1 MIRKLLDTIL
11 PYDSRRRQIAARIV
25 RVVRQGP
32 QRKLQPVDHLRRNH
46 RSIGLE
52 DMKTLENS
60 LKSSYFNRAKPNY
73 LQTERGKADLQD
85 HLIHRLNTARN
96 QIVPWLD
103 QVKSLKGASILE
115 IGCGTGSD
123 VVAFTEQGAEV
134 TSIDIEEGAI
144 DVAKKRCELYGI
156 SSSIQLANATQIL
169 ELFADRKFDFII
181 FYACLEHMTVPER
194 MKAIADSWKLL
205 PAGNFWCVVDTPNR
219 LWYEDDHTSLL
230 PFFHWLPDELAFEYS
245 RFSPRDNFNDCY
257 TERTED
263 RMEHF
268 LRRGRGVSFH
278 EFVLAIGSLQNI
290 KVVSYMDQIASPK
303 RDPEPLPARY
313 FSVLSELSPDLHP
326 AFLQPSLHFVLKK

>member
-11 PYDSRRRQIAARIV
+11 PYDSRRRQIAAQMARIV
-25 RVVRQGP
+25 RQTPSREI
-32 QRKLQPVDHLRRNH
+32 QPADHLRRNH

-52 DMKTLENS
+52 EMKALEDS
-60 LKSSYFNRAKPNY
+60 LKSSYFSRAKPNY

-115 IGCGTGSD
+115 VGCGTGSD
-123 VVAFTEQGAEV
+123 LVALTEQGAEV

-144 DVAKKRCELYGI
+144 EVARKRCELYGM
-156 SSSIQLANATQIL
+156 SSSIQLANATHIL
-169 ELFADRKFDFII
+169 ELFGDRKFDFII

-205 PAGNFWCVVDTPNR
+205 TNDNFWCVIDTPNR
-219 LWYEDDHTSLL
+219 LWYEDNHTSLL
-230 PFFHWLPDELAFEYS
+230 PFFHWLPDELAFQYS

-257 TERTED
+257 TEMTAD

-278 EFVLAIGSLQNI
+278 ELVLAIGSLQDI
-290 KVVSYMDQIASPK
+290 KVVSYMDQIGSPK
-303 RDPEPLPARY
+303 GDPESLPARY
-313 FSVLSELSPDLHP
+313 FSFLSKLAPDLHP
-326 AFLQPSLHFVLKK
+326 AFMQPSLHFILQK